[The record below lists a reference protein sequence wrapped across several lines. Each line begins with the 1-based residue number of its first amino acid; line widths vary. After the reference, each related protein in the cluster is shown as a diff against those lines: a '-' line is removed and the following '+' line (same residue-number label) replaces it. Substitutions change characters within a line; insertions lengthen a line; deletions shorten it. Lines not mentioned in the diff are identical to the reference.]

1 MLVFD
6 LEFKNSKKSFGI
18 SGVGDRLCKHS
29 KLGCSKLACNEFSKF
44 TKFAQCMLDVLR
56 EIEGIAHQP
65 ELDEELKRNAG
76 GEDFAKWRTRFI
88 DIRKYTT

>member
-1 MLVFD
+1 
-6 LEFKNSKKSFGI
+6 
-18 SGVGDRLCKHS
+18 
-29 KLGCSKLACNEFSKF
+29 
-44 TKFAQCMLDVLR
+44 MLDVLR

-88 DIRKYTT
+88 DIKNTQLNFKK